1 MKHYKKKDFPVED
14 VRRFLEPTPTVL
26 VTSAYK
32 DKRDI
37 MTMGWYTI
45 MEFVPS
51 LIGCMITGSNY
62 SFELISKSGECV
74 INIPTA
80 DIAKAVVAVGN
91 CTGEDTDKFD
101 TIGFTAEP
109 ASIVKASLIKECYAS
124 FECKIYDRKLINRYN
139 FFIFEVV
146 KAHVASSPKYPETI
160 AYRGD
165 SQFVLSGRNIKIH
178 SDK

>member
-1 MKHYKKKDFPVED
+1 MKKKDFPVED

-26 VTSAYK
+26 VTAAYK
-32 DKRDI
+32 GKQNI
-37 MTMGWYTI
+37 MTMGWYTV

-62 SFELISKSGECV
+62 SFDLINKSGECV

-80 DIAKAVVAVGN
+80 DLARQVVAVGN
-91 CTGEDTDKFD
+91 CTGADTDKFT

-109 ASIVKASLIKECYAS
+109 ASIVEAPLLKECFAS
-124 FECKIYDRKLINRYN
+124 FECKIHDRKLINAYN

-146 KAHVASSPKYPETI
+146 KAHVATRPKYPETI

-165 SQFVLSGRNIKIH
+165 SQFVLSGKNISIH

>member
-1 MKHYKKKDFPVED
+1 MIKKDFPVED

-32 DKRDI
+32 DKQNI
-37 MTMGWYTI
+37 MTMGWYTV

-62 SFELISKSGECV
+62 SFGLITKSRECV
-74 INIPTA
+74 INIPSSA
-80 DIAKAVVAVGN
+80 LAKKVVAVGN
-91 CTGEDTDKFD
+91 CSGADTDKF
-101 TIGFTAEP
+101 TSIGFTAEP
-109 ASIVKASLIKECYAS
+109 GSIVKAPLLKECFAS
-124 FECKIYDRKLINRYN
+124 FECKIHDSKLINAYN

-146 KAHVASSPKYPETI
+146 RAHVAPRPKFPETI

-165 SQFVLSGRNIKIH
+165 SQFVLSGKNIRIH